1 MPGDSDKVAGA
12 VRMVVSG
19 RVARRGHAL
28 LAGPPPGDWP
38 RPAAFLAAAL
48 PLVSLLKTAR
58 IGGCEGLVMLNRTN
72 RTLSAHL
79 NRLNLGTRSLAL
91 KSGVNIDGQTL
102 RSRHAHCVVMR
113 DGMREHA
120 FETGS
125 QSIRGSSVSTRIPG
139 LPIVPSWLIASPVVR
154 AKVGLDVPA
163 TLDAWPVP
171 TDRPYPVEEP
181 RNPSQAPIGPWT
193 QGAQR
198 GRQSQSGG
206 RLRAGRGFAGAWA
219 RAASDSDAAK
229 VAVSGG

>member
-1 MPGDSDKVAGA
+1 
-12 VRMVVSG
+12 
-19 RVARRGHAL
+19 
-28 LAGPPPGDWP
+28 
-38 RPAAFLAAAL
+38 
-48 PLVSLLKTAR
+48 
-58 IGGCEGLVMLNRTN
+58 MLNRTN

-120 FETGS
+120 LDPVSETITGS
-125 QSIRGSSVSTRIPG
+125 VVSTRIPG

-154 AKVGLDVPA
+154 AKVGLDVPV

-181 RNPSQAPIGPWT
+181 RNPIPGAHRSTDPGRETRSPPPIRGAIAGRERFCGRVGPSRL
-193 QGAQR
+193 GFRCRDSRGVGRVSAVVPAQNRRIVGPMPGVEHASGSRSGDSRPVSGNPASR
-198 GRQSQSGG
+198 GRRSTCPQ
-206 RLRAGRGFAGAWA
+206 AG
-219 RAASDSDAAK
+219 
-229 VAVSGG
+229 

>member
-1 MPGDSDKVAGA
+1 
-12 VRMVVSG
+12 
-19 RVARRGHAL
+19 
-28 LAGPPPGDWP
+28 
-38 RPAAFLAAAL
+38 
-48 PLVSLLKTAR
+48 
-58 IGGCEGLVMLNRTN
+58 MLNRTN

-120 FETGS
+120 LDPVSETITGS
-125 QSIRGSSVSTRIPG
+125 VVSTPIPG
-139 LPIVPSWLIASPVVR
+139 LPIAPSWLIASPVVR

-181 RNPSQAPIGPWT
+181 RNQSQAFCGPRT
-193 QGAQR
+193 QGEKR
-198 GRQSQSGG
+198 GRYPLSGG

-219 RAASDSDAAK
+219 RAASDSDAAR

>member
-1 MPGDSDKVAGA
+1 M
-12 VRMVVSG
+12 
-19 RVARRGHAL
+19 
-28 LAGPPPGDWP
+28 
-38 RPAAFLAAAL
+38 
-48 PLVSLLKTAR
+48 
-58 IGGCEGLVMLNRTN
+58 NRTN

-120 FETGS
+120 PDPVSETITGS
-125 QSIRGSSVSTRIPG
+125 VVSTRIPG

-154 AKVGLDVPA
+154 AMVGFDVPMP
-163 TLDAWPVP
+163 LDSWPVP

-181 RNPSQAPIGPWT
+181 QNLSQAPIGPWT

-198 GRQSQSGG
+198 GRQALCGS

-219 RAASDSDAAK
+219 RAASDSDAATF
-229 VAVSGG
+229 AASGG

>member
-1 MPGDSDKVAGA
+1 
-12 VRMVVSG
+12 
-19 RVARRGHAL
+19 
-28 LAGPPPGDWP
+28 
-38 RPAAFLAAAL
+38 
-48 PLVSLLKTAR
+48 
-58 IGGCEGLVMLNRTN
+58 MLNRTN

-79 NRLNLGTRSLAL
+79 NRLNLGTRSFAL

-120 FETGS
+120 LEPVS
-125 QSIRGSSVSTRIPG
+125 QSITGSRVSPRIPG

-154 AKVGLDVPA
+154 AKVGFDVPA
-163 TLDAWPVP
+163 TLDAWPVS

-181 RNPSQAPIGPWT
+181 RNPSQVLSGPRT
-193 QGAQR
+193 EGAQR
-198 GRQSQSGG
+198 GRQPLSGG

-219 RAASDSDAAK
+219 RAASDSDAAR